1 MHRSPWRIVRALRVL
16 IACLWLMLPAAP
28 SRAAPVVADT
38 VLVVSAATIAPQ
50 IGAAERDA
58 PRAETEARAPGLE
71 IALVTRV
78 AIPLAA
84 PSRPAPPFAV
94 PVADRWLVHCALLC

>member
-1 MHRSPWRIVRALRVL
+1 MRALRVL

-38 VLVVSAATIAPQ
+38 VLVVSYATAAQ
-50 IGAAERDA
+50 GIGAAERDA
-58 PRAETEARAPGLE
+58 PRAETEAPAPGLD
-71 IALVTRV
+71 IALATRV
-78 AIPLAA
+78 AIPLAP
-84 PSRPAPPFAV
+84 PSRPASPLAV